1 MTPNAAA
8 KIMNR
13 LNLSWAEYGY
23 LAVCLTLLS
32 LSLPTRGDEAVPP
45 AAPVDIV
52 DAVAAPAPKAAV
64 APVKGERPKVA
75 VIPLRDQIN
84 DPMLYFIRRALKDAK
99 ADEVDM
105 VVIDMDTPGGRVDHT
120 EEIIAHIRELGDIPV
135 YVFVNQDAISAGAI
149 ISIACDRIYMSPHGR
164 IGAAAPI
171 WMTQGGVAEMPPDV
185 REKMLSIIRAMM
197 RGLANENGYRE
208 DVAMAMV
215 DDQVEV
221 KIGDEVICDVG
232 ELLMMTA
239 QEAVRI
245 YPPMTDPILATGI
258 VDDIDDLLAVLD
270 MANAEIINIEPAGS
284 EQLAKIITALAPL
297 LMFIGMMGI
306 YMELKTPGFGVP
318 GIVGAVSISIY
329 FFGHYVAG
337 LAGIEDMALVIIGI
351 ALIALEI
358 LVIPGFGVAG
368 ILGIFCLFGGL
379 FMAMIPNL
387 PDVTKMPD
395 FMPEISLWPYI
406 EHALMNTSIAILLI
420 AVGGY
425 CFGRYLP
432 NLPFLDHL
440 ILRSATR
447 ASDGYVAPN
456 VEENSKLIG
465 EIGMTLTPLRPSGI
479 ATINNRRVDVV
490 SNGDFIDQDE
500 RVMVKRVQG
509 ARVVVIPVAANP
521 EPAESS

>member
-1 MTPNAAA
+1 
-8 KIMNR
+8 
-13 LNLSWAEYGY
+13 
-23 LAVCLTLLS
+23 
-32 LSLPTRGDEAVPP
+32 
-45 AAPVDIV
+45 
-52 DAVAAPAPKAAV
+52 
-64 APVKGERPKVA
+64 
-75 VIPLRDQIN
+75 
-84 DPMLYFIRRALKDAK
+84 
-99 ADEVDM
+99 
-105 VVIDMDTPGGRVDHT
+105 DHT
-120 EEIIAHIRELGDIPV
+120 EEIIAHIQQLDDIPV
-135 YVFVNQDAISAGAI
+135 YVFVNQDAISAGAM
-149 ISIACDRIYMSPHGR
+149 ISIACDQIYMSPRGR

-171 WMTQGGVAEMPPDV
+171 WMGQGGVAEMPPDV
-185 REKMLSIIRAMM
+185 REKMLSIIRALM
-197 RGLANENGYRE
+197 RGLANENGYNE

-239 QEAVRI
+239 EEAVRI

-258 VDDIDDLLAVLD
+258 VDDIDGLLAVLD
-270 MANAEIINIEPAGS
+270 MPNAEIINIEPAGS

-297 LMFIGMMGI
+297 LMFVGMMGI

-318 GIVGAVSISIY
+318 GIVGTVCISIY

-337 LAGIEDMALVIIGI
+337 LAGVEDMALVIIGI

-358 LVIPGFGVAG
+358 FIIPGFGISG

-406 EHALMNTSIAILLI
+406 EQALMNTSIAVLLI

-425 CFGRYLP
+425 CLGRYLP
-432 NLPFLDHL
+432 NLPFFDRL

-465 EIGMTLTPLRPSGI
+465 EMGMTLTPLRPSGI
-479 ATINNRRVDVV
+479 AIINNRRVDVV

-500 RVMVKRVQG
+500 RIMVKRVQG
-509 ARVVVIPVAANP
+509 ARVVVIPVAANS
-521 EPAESS
+521 EPAESA